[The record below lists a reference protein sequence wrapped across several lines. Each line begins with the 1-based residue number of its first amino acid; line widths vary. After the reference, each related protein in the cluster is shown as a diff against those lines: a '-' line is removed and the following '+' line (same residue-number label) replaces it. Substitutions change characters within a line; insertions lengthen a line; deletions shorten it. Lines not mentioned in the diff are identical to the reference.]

1 MTPSPATREA
11 ARQTLLGRFDSA
23 GTAGRIRLVDALG
36 NDVVAVALQY
46 PAGIVTETGIALA
59 LTEYAQVAQTAE
71 VTKAIAENGTGAWV
85 ADFTTGLA
93 TDDPVPDLPLPAIRL
108 YAGSFIRL
116 SANIACY

>member
-1 MTPSPATREA
+1 MD
-11 ARQTLLGRFDSA
+11 RFDSA

-36 NDVVAVALQY
+36 NDIVIVTLRY
-46 PAGIVTETGIALA
+46 PAGVTTENGITLW

-71 VTKAIAENGTGAWV
+71 VAKAIAENGTGAWV
-85 ADFTTGLA
+85 ADFTTGLV

-108 YAGSFIRL
+108 YAGSFVRL

>member
-11 ARQTLLGRFDSA
+11 ARQSLLGRFDSA
-23 GTAGRIRLVDALG
+23 WTAGRIRLVDAVG
-36 NDVVAVALQY
+36 NDVATVTLQY
-46 PAGIVTETGIALA
+46 PAGIVTENGIALS

-71 VTKAIAENGTGAWV
+71 VAKAIAENGTGAWV